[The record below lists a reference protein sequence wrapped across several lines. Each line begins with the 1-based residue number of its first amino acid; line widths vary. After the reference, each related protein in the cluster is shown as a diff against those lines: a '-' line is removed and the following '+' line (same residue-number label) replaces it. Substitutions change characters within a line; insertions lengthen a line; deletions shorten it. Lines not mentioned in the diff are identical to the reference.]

1 MELFLHLIGETTLFA
16 YKRFSSLILRAGK
29 QGKDK
34 MRQEERVY
42 LEPGI
47 EQGFGTWGASCDKNP
62 HKTFI
67 LVVLSVYSWGTHSHD
82 FTKMPKCD
90 TTIDCNRI
98 CNSAKMEMT

>member
-1 MELFLHLIGETTLFA
+1 M
-16 YKRFSSLILRAGK
+16 ILGAGK

-67 LVVLSVYSWGTHSHD
+67 LVVVLSVFIHGVHTV
-82 FTKMPKCD
+82 MILQKCPLIV
-90 TTIDCNRI
+90 TGYAIVQ
-98 CNSAKMEMT
+98 KWK